1 VRAGM
6 VDMESNVTL
15 VQNFPAHQA
24 VPEGEGP
31 FPAVIVFHD
40 RFGLTPQ
47 VRGVANRLAREGYHV
62 LAPNFYALTSSFS
75 TLAPQFMKGVGVG
88 YFEYGEEA
96 AAAERA
102 ATLTDERAMT
112 IFRQA
117 LRFLSIR
124 PGVRA
129 GARGV
134 LGFCVGGR
142 LAFLAACVEPADVR
156 ACACFYP
163 SGLGRTGGLPPG
175 QADPLQK
182 APELRA
188 SVRLFYGRLD
198 ETIRP
203 EERDRVETRLSAL
216 GADFEVET
224 YPEAGHDF
232 SCSDREGSYRIRAA
246 KAAWAETLL
255 LFRRTLSPA

>member
-96 AAAERA
+96 AAASRRMSGPA
-102 ATLTDERAMT
+102 PVSTRLA
-112 IFRQA
+112 
-117 LRFLSIR
+117 S
-124 PGVRA
+124 V
-129 GARGV
+129 ARG
-134 LGFCVGGR
+134 
-142 LAFLAACVEPADVR
+142 AFLR
-156 ACACFYP
+156 
-163 SGLGRTGGLPPG
+163 GRP
-175 QADPLQK
+175 
-182 APELRA
+182 
-188 SVRLFYGRLD
+188 
-198 ETIRP
+198 
-203 EERDRVETRLSAL
+203 TR
-216 GADFEVET
+216 
-224 YPEAGHDF
+224 
-232 SCSDREGSYRIRAA
+232 C
-246 KAAWAETLL
+246 K
-255 LFRRTLSPA
+255 RRRS